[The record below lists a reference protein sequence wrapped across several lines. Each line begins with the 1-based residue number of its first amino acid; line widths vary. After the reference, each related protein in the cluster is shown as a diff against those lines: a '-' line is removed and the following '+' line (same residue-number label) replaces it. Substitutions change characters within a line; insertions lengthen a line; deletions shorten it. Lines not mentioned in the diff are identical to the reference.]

1 MKQTRLWVLLVLTTV
16 AAVAAVAAGVTPPTD
31 LSLRGIVE
39 WVGVGGHIASGTTN
53 PAYTQPVGTRFTNLS
68 DPSRPIDYRHTG
80 SAWRAL
86 WTWNHRLLSN
96 LDYVTSGHGIVPV
109 AAGGTGAT
117 NTTDALRYLGAEP
130 ASTCIRADGSDPDA
144 AWIDFVATDTK
155 PAFAAGRLF
164 WDTDDE
170 CLSFYGAATD
180 TINQVGQEMWI
191 HVKNPGVATLTN
203 GSVVYMTHPDT
214 GKEPYAYLAQA
225 DASDTSRV
233 IGVCTHDIPPDS
245 TGIATIFGLVRDVNT
260 DGMTPGEKVYLSATV
275 PGSFS
280 MTVPPA
286 PATSM
291 LVGYVMKAHATAGVI
306 YVRLQLNGALT
317 RATFWDD
324 VYMADTVTFAT
335 APVFSTPLQTRE
347 ALGFPSSVGKANY
360 VLAVGTDTT
369 TLYWSP
375 VGGGGGGGVSDHS
388 LLTNLDYALS
398 GHTGFAAS
406 TDLPNN
412 ASFTLAGLGEK
423 SYWSLTDLPS
433 FGTMASETATNYVAT
448 DTFTGHTDATA
459 AHGVGEIAG
468 IDDIPLNASFSFD
481 LLSDSPDYTGNGG
494 KVLAL
499 NAEGTALQWTAVAG
513 VGSMSH
519 ATLSD
524 LDYAG
529 SGHTGFAAS
538 SDLAAY
544 QPIASMSDYAL
555 DTDIPNNASFTLT
568 GLSEKSYWSLTDLP
582 TFGTMAS
589 ETATDYLKV
598 ADLPPIPNNASFSF
612 AGLSDVPTYT
622 AQAGKVLAVNS
633 TEDGIEW
640 IEAGSGSGTTTL
652 ASLTDV
658 PAFSGNEN
666 RVLSIAS
673 DGSTLFW
680 AGVAEIDPYAT
691 CSYTVLPQTTRDAY
705 ASWSSDLVAT
715 YIVNRSVLAPID
727 DGYFHGSVMMPDDRV
742 LLVPNNGAN
751 IYTYDPH
758 LGTLQAG
765 PAHGQGGL
773 AFHGA
778 VVGPNGKV
786 YLLPRRADYIGIYD
800 IALRTYTN
808 SVAVESSDE
817 CFFGGVIAPN
827 GKIILVPGSL
837 GCIGVYD
844 ILTNT
849 YSRGPSIGATN
860 YEFLGAVLMPDG
872 NVCLVPHNY
881 DYVGLYNV
889 ASNTFSNGPSHGE
902 GDLAFWGGVCAP
914 NGKII
919 LIPRRS
925 SYIGIYDP
933 VANTY
938 TRGPAH
944 GRGDHAFCGGCIG
957 ADGMVVLSPLNSD
970 YIGIYDPVA
979 NTYTNGPLLSS
990 SVDSLCSGATLMPD
1004 GDIFLCPM
1012 NFDYASIFE
1021 GAAGPVDLNTC
1032 LSPFLNKF

>member
-1 MKQTRLWVLLVLTTV
+1 MKQTRLLVLILLTAV
-16 AAVAAVAAGVTPPTD
+16 GAVAAAVTPPTD

-39 WVGVGGHIASGTTN
+39 WVGVGGHISSGTSTIL
-53 PAYTQPVGTRFTNLS
+53 PPVGAVG
-68 DPSRPIDYRHTG
+68 SRYTHLYNASKPIEYRSTG
-80 SAWRAL
+80 TAWRQM
-86 WTWNHRLLSN
+86 WTWNHSQLSN
-96 LDYVTSGHGIVPV
+96 LEYVLSGHGIVPISY
-109 AAGGTGAT
+109 GGTGAT
-117 NTTDALRYLGAEP
+117 NTVDARANLGAET
-130 ASTCIRADGSDPDA
+130 ASACIRADGADPDA

-155 PAFAAGRLF
+155 PAFTPGRLF

-170 CLSFYGAATD
+170 CLSFYGTATD
-180 TINQVGQEMWI
+180 TINQIGQEMWI

-214 GKEPYAYLAQA
+214 GKEPCAYLAQA
-225 DASDTSRV
+225 NSSDTSRV

-245 TGIATIFGLVRDVNT
+245 TGVATIFGLVRDVNT
-260 DGMTPGEKVYLSATV
+260 AGMTPGEKVYLSATT

-306 YVRLQLNGALT
+306 YVRLQLNGALA

-335 APVFSTPLQTRE
+335 APVFTAPLQTRE
-347 ALGFPSSVGKANY
+347 ALGFPSSTGKANY

-375 VGGGGGGGVSDHS
+375 VGGGSGGVTDHS

-398 GHTGFAAS
+398 GHTGFEE
-406 TDLPNN
+406 
-412 ASFTLAGLGEK
+412 G
-423 SYWSLTDLPS
+423 
-433 FGTMASETATNYVAT
+433 GTTATHAA
-448 DTFTGHTDATA
+448 DTST
-459 AHGVGEIAG
+459 HGVGEIAG

-544 QPIASMSDYAL
+544 QPIASMNDYAL

-568 GLSEKSYWSLTDLP
+568 GLGEKSYWNLTDHP

-640 IEAGSGSGTTTL
+640 IEAGSGGGTTTL

-691 CSYTVLPQTTRDAY
+691 RSYTVLPQTTRDAY

-715 YIVNRSVLAPID
+715 YIVNRSVLAPTD

-742 LLVPNNGAN
+742 LLIPNNGAN

-778 VVGPNGKV
+778 VVGPNGKA
-786 YLLPRRADYIGIYD
+786 YLLPRRANYIGIYD
-800 IALRTYTN
+800 IALRTYAN

-827 GKIILVPGSL
+827 GKIILAPGSL
-837 GCIGVYD
+837 GYIGVYD
-844 ILTNT
+844 ILANT
-849 YSRGPSIGATN
+849 YSRGPSIGATS
-860 YEFLGAVLMPDG
+860 YEFFGAVLMPDG

-902 GDLAFWGGVCAP
+902 GDSAFWGGVCAP

-944 GRGDHAFCGGCIG
+944 GRGDYAFCGGCIG

-990 SVDSLCSGATLMPD
+990 SVDSLCSGATLMPN